1 MGNPQI
7 NQPGFFRARNDFNWK
22 RQHVESALNKQI
34 GISGLAQSVG
44 CSNTDITWLKALQSF
59 CEHRQTL

>member
-1 MGNPQI
+1 M
-7 NQPGFFRARNDFNWK
+7 
-22 RQHVESALNKQI
+22 NKQI